1 MIKQHDKEKLLS
13 LKRDLPKVDH
23 RQVAKDKCS
32 SIQTNTE
39 WVTERNGKTRA
50 VWVTEV
56 KCGKVVVKEDLNR
69 ADSQTL
75 SVEKFLKFF
84 KQKSQ

>member
-1 MIKQHDKEKLLS
+1 MIKPHDKEKLLS

-23 RQVAKDKCS
+23 RQVAKEKCS
-32 SIQTNTE
+32 GIEINTQY
-39 WVTERNGKTRA
+39 VTERNGKTRA

-56 KCGKVVVKEDLNR
+56 KSGKVVVKEDLNR

-75 SVEKFLKFF
+75 PVEKFLKFF
-84 KQKSQ
+84 KPKSQ